1 MSYIKGSANKCS
13 SNVWHTMDAF
23 ISVWTNWQRS
33 KASSVHHDVIFFHGH
48 KMASWLSTGCAMPE
62 LPGAKQAVF
71 PGASFIS
78 KFGNFLYLEELGDT
92 QWVLLNLPGAILNWN
107 IKNQLLK
114 VHEIEVRISIVF
126 MLCASGSMIFTLQMP
141 KEADSFPREQ
151 ICPQLF
157 LIVEE
162 GSQSLR
168 WPFLNRKC
176 IVSSL

>member
-13 SNVWHTMDAF
+13 SNVWHIMDAF

-107 IKNQLLK
+107 IKK
-114 VHEIEVRISIVF
+114 SITQSPWNWSENLYCF
-126 MLCASGSMIFTLQMP
+126 YALCIWINDFHLADAKGGRQFSQGTDMSTTFSNSGGREP
-141 KEADSFPREQ
+141 KP
-151 ICPQLF
+151 
-157 LIVEE
+157 
-162 GSQSLR
+162 
-168 WPFLNRKC
+168 
-176 IVSSL
+176 